1 MLTHPT
7 IDLLRSLKLDGM
19 TEAFLELQS
28 QDRAKDLD
36 HGEWL
41 ALLLDREAANRG
53 TRRFQSRLRSARLR
67 HGHPDRLHDDAFLL
81 TKEEQMPLQEA
92 SISALTARRTGACEA
107 RSSAMG

>member
-36 HGEWL
+36 HAEWL
-41 ALLLDREAANRG
+41 EHPASYW
-53 TRRFQSRLRSARLR
+53 TRLSCSN
-67 HGHPDRLHDDAFLL
+67 
-81 TKEEQMPLQEA
+81 
-92 SISALTARRTGACEA
+92 SIE
-107 RSSAMG
+107 